1 MKNLYFYDRERARLF
16 IAQGAELD
24 RKDAKIK
31 SFRTFLSGAQSL
43 SGKLWREAVFRASE
57 LILEIVQRQHETR
70 LLQISLIKEHGDGN
84 QS

>member
-1 MKNLYFYDRERARLF
+1 MTESARGFF

-31 SFRTFLSGAQSL
+31 SFRTFLRGAHTQSL

-57 LILEIVQRQHETR
+57 IILENVQQQHETR
-70 LLQISLIKEHGDGN
+70 LLQISLIKERGDGN